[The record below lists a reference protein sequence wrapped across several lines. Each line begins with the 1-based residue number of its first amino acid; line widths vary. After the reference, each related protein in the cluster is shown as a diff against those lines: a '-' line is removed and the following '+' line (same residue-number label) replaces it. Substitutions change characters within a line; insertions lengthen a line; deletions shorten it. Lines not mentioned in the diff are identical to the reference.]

1 MTSTPVPNDPNA
13 PASVDFINKFLLC
26 QAYLH
31 SAVKLKKAKE
41 AANDLC
47 SHLNELVASESVK
60 VKEMIKCI
68 AILLF
73 HLDQSSIVQDD
84 QEQTSS
90 CSTEEKFIY
99 VVQTGVLAGFLN
111 AFLLPVHTVKQGQ
124 ALMDFMALPLIKLI
138 LDWIIL
144 NPSVLNQPGFLSRQ
158 HIWPGLAKMLNDL
171 KTASTASTGAPQQP
185 EHFPLPEE
193 FDLQAFLPLTDTF
206 KNHNFR

>member
-1 MTSTPVPNDPNA
+1 MTSTPVPNEPPNVP

-41 AANDLC
+41 AAIELC

-158 HIWPGLAKMLNDL
+158 CKCMPISTHCIRPIKND
-171 KTASTASTGAPQQP
+171 TTGFGPI
-185 EHFPLPEE
+185 EYF
-193 FDLQAFLPLTDTF
+193 
-206 KNHNFR
+206 